1 MRPQGAWCRPWEV
14 CQVLDELGWDP
25 EWAALAA
32 GAGTPGRVVR
42 ADGASALLV
51 TAAGEVR
58 AAGSG
63 LVTGDWALVEPG
75 PEPAGPGTARRL
87 PRRTELVRGAAGK
100 AAARQVLAANVD
112 LVFVLVS
119 LAAPPS
125 VGRLDRLL
133 AVAWDSGARPVVV
146 LTKADLAEG
155 TAAAERDEVV
165 ETAGPAPVLLA
176 STVDGRGLAELRA
189 MVGPGT
195 TAVLLGVS
203 GAGKSS
209 LRNALG
215 AAPGPVAPV
224 GRTGKGRH
232 TTTARELVALPGGG
246 LLLDTPGL
254 RGVQLWA
261 ADEGLD
267 IAFADIVE
275 LAGRCRFRDCRH
287 AGEPGCA
294 IAAAVAD
301 GTVPARR
308 VASHAALRQE
318 VGWLRD
324 RYDAR
329 QRAEQR
335 RQWKQQS
342 KAVRAG
348 RKASPR
354 HGDRP
359 R

>member
-1 MRPQGAWCRPWEV
+1 
-14 CQVLDELGWDP
+14 VLDELGWDP

-32 GAGTPGRVVR
+32 GRTGAPARVVR
-42 ADGASALLV
+42 ADGAAALLV
-51 TAAGEVR
+51 TAAGEVQ

-63 LVTGDWALVEPG
+63 LVTGDWALFLPG
-75 PEPAGPGTARRL
+75 PDPCGPGTALRL
-87 PRRTELVRGAAGK
+87 PRRTELVRGAGGK
-100 AAARQVLAANVD
+100 AAARQVLASNVD

-125 VGRLDRLL
+125 AGRLDRLL
-133 AVAWDSGARPVVV
+133 TVAWDSGARPVVV

-155 TAAAERDEVV
+155 TAAAERDEVAD
-165 ETAGPAPVLLA
+165 TAGPAPVLLT

-189 MVGPGT
+189 MVTAGT
-195 TAVLLGVS
+195 TAALLGVS

-209 LRNALG
+209 LRNALTG
-215 AAPGPVAPV
+215 AAAPPAPVAPV

-232 TTTARELVALPGGG
+232 TTTARELVLLPGGG

-275 LAGRCRFRDCRH
+275 LAERCRYRDCRH
-287 AGEPGCA
+287 GGEPGCA

-301 GTVPARR
+301 GTVSARR
-308 VASHAALRQE
+308 VASHAALRHE
-318 VGWLRD
+318 VGWLQD

-335 RQWKQQS
+335 RRWKQLS